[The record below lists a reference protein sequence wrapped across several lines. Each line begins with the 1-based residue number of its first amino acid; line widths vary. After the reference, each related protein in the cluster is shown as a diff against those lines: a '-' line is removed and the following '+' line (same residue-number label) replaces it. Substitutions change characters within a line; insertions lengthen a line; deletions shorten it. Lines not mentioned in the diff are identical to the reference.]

1 MSNVVLQAEAVE
13 KSYFLGGKE
22 LAVLQGVSLE
32 LQAGE
37 FVALQG
43 ASGSGKSTLLQL
55 LGGLDRPTVGT
66 IRFDGDPLR
75 VQTPTQAAKFRG
87 SHVGFVFQA
96 YHLLPDLDA
105 LENVLLPAQVQR
117 RPQAASEQRAR
128 DLLDSV
134 GLSDRMDHRPSELSG
149 GEQQR
154 VAIARALM
162 NEPEIVLADEPTG
175 NLDRSA
181 GEEIMGIIHDL
192 NSSYDVTIVMVTHDM
207 SIAAQAD
214 RTVRLAEGRV
224 ESVSFQS

>member
-1 MSNVVLQAEAVE
+1 MSNVVLQADAVE

-22 LAVLQGVSLE
+22 LAVLQRVSLE

-55 LGGLDRPTVGT
+55 LGGLDRPTAGA
-66 IRFDGDPLR
+66 IRFGGEPLR
-75 VQTPTQAAKFRG
+75 VQTPAQSAEFRG

-105 LENVLLPAQVQR
+105 LENVQLPAQVLR
-117 RPQAASEQRAR
+117 RPQAESEQRAR
-128 DLLDSV
+128 ELLDIV

-162 NEPEIVLADEPTG
+162 NKPEIVLADEPTG
-175 NLDRSA
+175 NLDTGTES
-181 GEEIMGIIHDL
+181 EIIDL
-192 NSSYDVTIVMVTHDM
+192 LKRLHTERQLTLLVATHDETVAR
-207 SIAAQAD
+207 AAQ
-214 RTVRLAEGRV
+214 RLVHLKDGRV
-224 ESVSFQS
+224 CE

>member
-1 MSNVVLQAEAVE
+1 MSNVVLQADAVE

-55 LGGLDRPTVGT
+55 LGGLDRPTAGA
-66 IRFDGDPLR
+66 IRFGGEPLR
-75 VQTPTQAAKFRG
+75 VQTPAQSAEFRG

-105 LENVLLPAQVQR
+105 LENVQLPAQVLR
-117 RPQAASEQRAR
+117 RPQAESEQRAR
-128 DLLDSV
+128 ELLDIV

-162 NEPEIVLADEPTG
+162 NKPEIVLADEPTG
-175 NLDRSA
+175 NLDTGTES
-181 GEEIMGIIHDL
+181 EIIDL
-192 NSSYDVTIVMVTHDM
+192 LKRMHAERQLTLLVATHDETVAR
-207 SIAAQAD
+207 AAQRVVHLKD
-214 RTVRLAEGRV
+214 GRV
-224 ESVSFQS
+224 CE

>member
-1 MSNVVLQAEAVE
+1 MNNVVLQADAVE

-55 LGGLDRPTVGT
+55 LGGLDRPTAGA
-66 IRFDGDPLR
+66 IRFEGEPLR
-75 VQTPTQAAKFRG
+75 VQTPAQSAEFRG

-105 LENVLLPAQVQR
+105 LENVQLPAQVLR
-117 RPQAASEQRAR
+117 RPQAESEQRAR
-128 DLLDSV
+128 ELLDSV

-162 NEPEIVLADEPTG
+162 NKPEIVLADEPTG
-175 NLDRSA
+175 NLDTGTES
-181 GEEIMGIIHDL
+181 EIIDL
-192 NSSYDVTIVMVTHDM
+192 LKRMHAERQLTLLVATHDETVAR
-207 SIAAQAD
+207 AAQ
-214 RTVRLAEGRV
+214 RV
-224 ESVSFQS
+224 VHLKDGWVCE

>member
-1 MSNVVLQAEAVE
+1 M
-13 KSYFLGGKE
+13 
-22 LAVLQGVSLE
+22 
-32 LQAGE
+32 
-37 FVALQG
+37 
-43 ASGSGKSTLLQL
+43 
-55 LGGLDRPTVGT
+55 DRPTVGT

-75 VQTPTQAAKFRG
+75 VQTPAQAAKFRG

-175 NLDRSA
+175 NLDTGTES
-181 GEEIMGIIHDL
+181 EIIDL
-192 NSSYDVTIVMVTHDM
+192 LKRMHAERQLTLLVATHDETVAR
-207 SIAAQAD
+207 AAQRVVHLKD
-214 RTVRLAEGRV
+214 GRV
-224 ESVSFQS
+224 CE

>member
-1 MSNVVLQAEAVE
+1 MSNVVLQADAVE

-55 LGGLDRPTVGT
+55 LGGLDRPTAGA
-66 IRFDGDPLR
+66 IRFGGEPLR
-75 VQTPTQAAKFRG
+75 VQTPAQSAEFRG

-105 LENVLLPAQVQR
+105 LENVQLPAQVLR
-117 RPQAASEQRAR
+117 RPQAESEQRSR
-128 DLLDSV
+128 ELLDIV

-175 NLDRSA
+175 NLDTGTES
-181 GEEIMGIIHDL
+181 EIIDL
-192 NSSYDVTIVMVTHDM
+192 LKRMHAERQLTLLVATHDETVAR
-207 SIAAQAD
+207 AAQRVVHLKD
-214 RTVRLAEGRV
+214 GRV
-224 ESVSFQS
+224 CE

>member
-1 MSNVVLQAEAVE
+1 MSNVVLQADAVS

-55 LGGLDRPTVGT
+55 LGGLDRPTAGA
-66 IRFDGDPLR
+66 IRFEGELLR
-75 VQTPTQAAKFRG
+75 VQTPAQSAEFRG

-105 LENVLLPAQVQR
+105 LENVQLPAQVLR
-117 RPQAASEQRAR
+117 RPQVESEQRAR
-128 DLLDSV
+128 ELLDSV

-175 NLDRSA
+175 NLDTGTES
-181 GEEIMGIIHDL
+181 EIIDL
-192 NSSYDVTIVMVTHDM
+192 LKRLHTERQLTLLVATHDETVAR
-207 SIAAQAD
+207 AAQRVVHLKD
-214 RTVRLAEGRV
+214 GRV
-224 ESVSFQS
+224 CE

>member
-1 MSNVVLQAEAVE
+1 MSNVVLQADAVE

-55 LGGLDRPTVGT
+55 LGGLDRPTAGA
-66 IRFDGDPLR
+66 IRFGGEPLR
-75 VQTPTQAAKFRG
+75 VQTPAQSAEFRG

-105 LENVLLPAQVQR
+105 LENVQLPAQVLR
-117 RPQAASEQRAR
+117 RPQAESEQRAR
-128 DLLDSV
+128 ELLDSV

-162 NEPEIVLADEPTG
+162 NKPEIVLADEPTG
-175 NLDRSA
+175 NLDTGTES
-181 GEEIMGIIHDL
+181 EIIDL
-192 NSSYDVTIVMVTHDM
+192 LKRMHAERQLTLLVATHDETVAR
-207 SIAAQAD
+207 AAQRVVHLKD
-214 RTVRLAEGRV
+214 GRV
-224 ESVSFQS
+224 CE

>member
-1 MSNVVLQAEAVE
+1 MSNVVLQADAVE

-55 LGGLDRPTVGT
+55 LGGLDRPTAGA
-66 IRFDGDPLR
+66 IRFEGEPLR
-75 VQTPTQAAKFRG
+75 VQTPAQSAEFRG

-105 LENVLLPAQVQR
+105 LENVQLPAQVLR
-117 RPQAASEQRAR
+117 RPQAESEQRSR
-128 DLLDSV
+128 ELLDIV

-162 NEPEIVLADEPTG
+162 NKPEIVLADEPTG
-175 NLDRSA
+175 NLDTGTES
-181 GEEIMGIIHDL
+181 EIIDL
-192 NSSYDVTIVMVTHDM
+192 LKRMHAERQLTLLVATHDETVAR
-207 SIAAQAD
+207 AAQRVVHLKD
-214 RTVRLAEGRV
+214 GRV
-224 ESVSFQS
+224 CE

>member
-1 MSNVVLQAEAVE
+1 MSNVVLQADAVE

-55 LGGLDRPTVGT
+55 LGGLDRPTAGA
-66 IRFDGDPLR
+66 IRFGGEPLR
-75 VQTPTQAAKFRG
+75 VQTPAQSAGFRG

-105 LENVLLPAQVQR
+105 LENVQLPAQVLR
-117 RPQAASEQRAR
+117 RPQAESEQRAR
-128 DLLDSV
+128 ELLDSV

-162 NEPEIVLADEPTG
+162 NKPEIVLADEPTG
-175 NLDRSA
+175 NLDTGTES
-181 GEEIMGIIHDL
+181 EIIDL
-192 NSSYDVTIVMVTHDM
+192 LKRMHAERQLTLLVATHDETVAR
-207 SIAAQAD
+207 AAQRVVHLKD
-214 RTVRLAEGRV
+214 GRV
-224 ESVSFQS
+224 CE

>member
-1 MSNVVLQAEAVE
+1 MSNVVLQADAVE

-22 LAVLQGVSLE
+22 LAVLQGVTLE

-55 LGGLDRPTVGT
+55 LGGLDRPTAGA
-66 IRFDGDPLR
+66 IRFEGEPLR
-75 VQTPTQAAKFRG
+75 VQTPAQSAEFRG

-105 LENVLLPAQVQR
+105 LENVQLPAQVLR
-117 RPQAASEQRAR
+117 RPQAESEQRAR
-128 DLLDSV
+128 ELLDIV

-162 NEPEIVLADEPTG
+162 NKPEIVLADEPTG
-175 NLDRSA
+175 NLDTGTES
-181 GEEIMGIIHDL
+181 EIIDL
-192 NSSYDVTIVMVTHDM
+192 LKRMHAERQLTLLVATHDETVAR
-207 SIAAQAD
+207 AAQRVVHLKD
-214 RTVRLAEGRV
+214 GRV
-224 ESVSFQS
+224 CE

>member
-1 MSNVVLQAEAVE
+1 MSNVVLQADAVS

-55 LGGLDRPTVGT
+55 LGGLDRPTAGA
-66 IRFDGDPLR
+66 IRFEGELLR
-75 VQTPTQAAKFRG
+75 VQTPAQSAEFRG

-105 LENVLLPAQVQR
+105 LENVQLPAQVLR
-117 RPQAASEQRAR
+117 RPQAESEQRAR
-128 DLLDSV
+128 ELLDSV

-175 NLDRSA
+175 NLDTGTES
-181 GEEIMGIIHDL
+181 EIIDL
-192 NSSYDVTIVMVTHDM
+192 LKQLHIERQLTLLVATHDETVAR
-207 SIAAQAD
+207 AAQRVVHLKD
-214 RTVRLAEGRV
+214 GRV
-224 ESVSFQS
+224 CE

>member
-1 MSNVVLQAEAVE
+1 MSNVVLQADAVW

-55 LGGLDRPTVGT
+55 LGGLDRPTAGA
-66 IRFDGDPLR
+66 IRFGGEPLR
-75 VQTPTQAAKFRG
+75 VQTPAQSAEFRG

-105 LENVLLPAQVQR
+105 LENVQLPAQVLR
-117 RPQAASEQRAR
+117 RPQAESEQRSR
-128 DLLDSV
+128 ELLDIV

-162 NEPEIVLADEPTG
+162 NKPEIVLADEPTG
-175 NLDRSA
+175 NLDTGTES
-181 GEEIMGIIHDL
+181 EIIDL
-192 NSSYDVTIVMVTHDM
+192 LKRMHAERQLTLLVATHDETVAR
-207 SIAAQAD
+207 AAQRVVHLKD
-214 RTVRLAEGRV
+214 GRV
-224 ESVSFQS
+224 CE

>member
-1 MSNVVLQAEAVE
+1 MSNVVLQADAVE

-55 LGGLDRPTVGT
+55 LGGLDRPTAGA
-66 IRFDGDPLR
+66 IRFEGEPLR
-75 VQTPTQAAKFRG
+75 VQTPAQSAEFRG

-105 LENVLLPAQVQR
+105 LENVQLPAQVLR
-117 RPQAASEQRAR
+117 RPQAESEQRAR
-128 DLLDSV
+128 ELLDSV
-134 GLSDRMDHRPSELSG
+134 GLSDRVDHRPSELSG

-162 NEPEIVLADEPTG
+162 NKPEIVLADEPTG
-175 NLDRSA
+175 NLDTGTES
-181 GEEIMGIIHDL
+181 EIIDL
-192 NSSYDVTIVMVTHDM
+192 LKRMHAERQLTLLVATHDETVAR
-207 SIAAQAD
+207 AAQRVVHLKD
-214 RTVRLAEGRV
+214 GRV
-224 ESVSFQS
+224 CE

>member
-1 MSNVVLQAEAVE
+1 MSNVVLQADAVE

-55 LGGLDRPTVGT
+55 LGGLDRPTAGA
-66 IRFDGDPLR
+66 IRFEGEPLR
-75 VQTPTQAAKFRG
+75 VQTPAQSAEFRG

-105 LENVLLPAQVQR
+105 LENVQLPAQVLR
-117 RPQAASEQRAR
+117 RPQAESEQRAR
-128 DLLDSV
+128 ELLDSV

-175 NLDRSA
+175 NLDTGTES
-181 GEEIMGIIHDL
+181 EIIDL
-192 NSSYDVTIVMVTHDM
+192 LKRMHAERQLTLLVATHDETVAR
-207 SIAAQAD
+207 AAQRVVHLKD
-214 RTVRLAEGRV
+214 GRV
-224 ESVSFQS
+224 CE

>member
-1 MSNVVLQAEAVE
+1 MSNVVLQADAVE

-55 LGGLDRPTVGT
+55 LGGLDRPTAGA
-66 IRFDGDPLR
+66 IRFGGEPLR
-75 VQTPTQAAKFRG
+75 VQTPAQSADFRG

-105 LENVLLPAQVQR
+105 LENVQLPAQVLR
-117 RPQAASEQRAR
+117 RPQAESEQRAR
-128 DLLDSV
+128 ELLDIV

-162 NEPEIVLADEPTG
+162 NKPEIVLADEPTG
-175 NLDRSA
+175 NLDTGTES
-181 GEEIMGIIHDL
+181 EIIDL
-192 NSSYDVTIVMVTHDM
+192 LKRMHAERQLTLLVATHDETVAR
-207 SIAAQAD
+207 AAQ
-214 RTVRLAEGRV
+214 RV
-224 ESVSFQS
+224 VHLNDGWVCE

>member
-1 MSNVVLQAEAVE
+1 MSNVVLQADAVE

-55 LGGLDRPTVGT
+55 LGGLDRPTAGA
-66 IRFDGDPLR
+66 ILFGGEPLR
-75 VQTPTQAAKFRG
+75 VQTPAQSAEFRG

-105 LENVLLPAQVQR
+105 LENVQLPAQVLR
-117 RPQAASEQRAR
+117 RPQAESEQRAR
-128 DLLDSV
+128 ELLDIV

-162 NEPEIVLADEPTG
+162 NKPEIVLADEPTG
-175 NLDRSA
+175 NLDTGTES
-181 GEEIMGIIHDL
+181 EIIDL
-192 NSSYDVTIVMVTHDM
+192 LKRMHAERQLTLLVATHDETVAR
-207 SIAAQAD
+207 AAQRVVHLKD
-214 RTVRLAEGRV
+214 GRV
-224 ESVSFQS
+224 CE

>member
-1 MSNVVLQAEAVE
+1 MSNVVLQADAVE

-55 LGGLDRPTVGT
+55 LGGLDRPTAGA
-66 IRFDGDPLR
+66 IRFEGELLR
-75 VQTPTQAAKFRG
+75 VQTPAQSAEFRG

-105 LENVLLPAQVQR
+105 LENVQLPAQVLR
-117 RPQAASEQRAR
+117 RPQAESEQRAR
-128 DLLDSV
+128 ELLDIV

-162 NEPEIVLADEPTG
+162 NKPEIVLADEPTG
-175 NLDRSA
+175 NLDTGTES
-181 GEEIMGIIHDL
+181 EIIDL
-192 NSSYDVTIVMVTHDM
+192 LKRMHAERQLTLLVATHDETVAR
-207 SIAAQAD
+207 AAQRVVHLKD
-214 RTVRLAEGRV
+214 GRV
-224 ESVSFQS
+224 CE

>member
-1 MSNVVLQAEAVE
+1 MSNVVLQADAVE

-55 LGGLDRPTVGT
+55 LGGLDRPTAGA
-66 IRFDGDPLR
+66 IRFEGEPLR
-75 VQTPTQAAKFRG
+75 VQTPAQSAEFRG

-105 LENVLLPAQVQR
+105 LENVQLPAQVLR
-117 RPQAASEQRAR
+117 RPQAESEQRAR
-128 DLLDSV
+128 ELLDIV

-162 NEPEIVLADEPTG
+162 NKPEIVLADEPTG
-175 NLDRSA
+175 NLDTGTES
-181 GEEIMGIIHDL
+181 EIIDL
-192 NSSYDVTIVMVTHDM
+192 LKRMHAERQLTLLVATHDETVAR
-207 SIAAQAD
+207 AAQRVVHLKD
-214 RTVRLAEGRV
+214 GRV
-224 ESVSFQS
+224 CE

>member
-1 MSNVVLQAEAVE
+1 MSNVVLQADAVE

-55 LGGLDRPTVGT
+55 LGGLDRPTAGA
-66 IRFDGDPLR
+66 IRFEGEPLR
-75 VQTPTQAAKFRG
+75 VQTPAQSAEFRG

-105 LENVLLPAQVQR
+105 LENVQLPAQVLR
-117 RPQAASEQRAR
+117 RPQAESEQRAR
-128 DLLDSV
+128 ELLDSV
-134 GLSDRMDHRPSELSG
+134 GLSDRIDHRPSELSG

-162 NEPEIVLADEPTG
+162 NKPEIVLADEPTG
-175 NLDRSA
+175 NLDTGTES
-181 GEEIMGIIHDL
+181 EIIDL
-192 NSSYDVTIVMVTHDM
+192 LKRMHAERQLTLLVATHDETVAR
-207 SIAAQAD
+207 AAQRVVHLKD
-214 RTVRLAEGRV
+214 GRV
-224 ESVSFQS
+224 CE

>member
-1 MSNVVLQAEAVE
+1 MSNVVLQADAVS

-32 LQAGE
+32 LLAGE

-55 LGGLDRPTVGT
+55 LGGLDRSTAGA
-66 IRFDGDPLR
+66 IRFEGELLR
-75 VQTPTQAAKFRG
+75 VQTPAQSAEFRG

-105 LENVLLPAQVQR
+105 LENVQLPAQVLR
-117 RPQAASEQRAR
+117 RPQAESEQRAR
-128 DLLDSV
+128 ELLDSV
-134 GLSDRMDHRPSELSG
+134 GLSDRVDHRPSELSG

-175 NLDRSA
+175 NLDTGTES
-181 GEEIMGIIHDL
+181 EIIDL
-192 NSSYDVTIVMVTHDM
+192 LKRMHAERQLTLLVATHDETVAR
-207 SIAAQAD
+207 AAQRVVHLKD
-214 RTVRLAEGRV
+214 GRV
-224 ESVSFQS
+224 CE

>member
-1 MSNVVLQAEAVE
+1 MSNVVLQADAVS

-55 LGGLDRPTVGT
+55 LGGLDRPTAGA
-66 IRFDGDPLR
+66 IRFEGELLR
-75 VQTPTQAAKFRG
+75 VQTPAQSAEFRG

-105 LENVLLPAQVQR
+105 LENVQLPAQVLR
-117 RPQAASEQRAR
+117 RPQAESEQRAR
-128 DLLDSV
+128 ELLDSV

-175 NLDRSA
+175 NLDTGTES
-181 GEEIMGIIHDL
+181 EIIDL
-192 NSSYDVTIVMVTHDM
+192 LKRLHTERQLTLLVATHDETVAR
-207 SIAAQAD
+207 AAQRVVHLKD
-214 RTVRLAEGRV
+214 GRV
-224 ESVSFQS
+224 CE

>member
-1 MSNVVLQAEAVE
+1 MSNVVLQADAVE

-55 LGGLDRPTVGT
+55 LGGLDRPTAGA
-66 IRFDGDPLR
+66 ILFGGEPLR
-75 VQTPTQAAKFRG
+75 VQTPAQSAEFRG

-105 LENVLLPAQVQR
+105 LENVQLPAQVLR
-117 RPQAASEQRAR
+117 RPQAESEQRAR
-128 DLLDSV
+128 ELLDIV
-134 GLSDRMDHRPSELSG
+134 GLCDRMDHRPSELSG

-162 NEPEIVLADEPTG
+162 NKPEIVLADEPTG
-175 NLDRSA
+175 NLDTGTES
-181 GEEIMGIIHDL
+181 EIIDL
-192 NSSYDVTIVMVTHDM
+192 LKRMHAERQLTLLVATHDETVAR
-207 SIAAQAD
+207 AAQRVVQLKD
-214 RTVRLAEGRV
+214 GRV
-224 ESVSFQS
+224 CE

>member
-1 MSNVVLQAEAVE
+1 MSNVVLQAEEVE

-117 RPQAASEQRAR
+117 RPQAVSEQRAR

-175 NLDRSA
+175 NLDTGTES
-181 GEEIMGIIHDL
+181 EIIDL
-192 NSSYDVTIVMVTHDM
+192 LKHLHADRQLTLLVATHDQTVAR
-207 SIAAQAD
+207 AAQRVVHLKD
-214 RTVRLAEGRV
+214 GRV
-224 ESVSFQS
+224 CE